1 MTQAV
6 TMPALSD
13 TMGAGRLVKWTK
25 KVGDKISKG
34 DIVAE
39 VETDKAVME
48 VEAFEDGYLSGP
60 LAAEGTEA
68 PVGQTIGF
76 IVDDKAEISGGAE
89 AKAEAKGTTK
99 SAEPP
104 PSVSGDGHAA
114 SASVTQSPVSA
125 VLAASIASLRSSP
138 AASRPSTPP
147 KGAPASHEAPVAT
160 PQAHDRS
167 ATANPVMAALHAG
180 PPYRMEKLSSMR
192 EAMARNMIAS
202 LTTPTFRVTAQ
213 FPIKALKEAA
223 DKKHLSLTLL
233 IARACALT
241 VKAMPIFNAV
251 YTPNGLARR
260 DRVDVAI
267 AVDLP
272 DGLITLVLRDAAERP
287 MALLVKD
294 WQALRE
300 KVDKRR
306 LKPEEYQGG
315 TFYVSNLG
323 MFASVHNFDAVL
335 PVGAAAILCIGA
347 GKDGRA
353 SFTVTC
359 DHRVV
364 SGADGA
370 RFLQTL
376 EQYLKDPE
384 KLFTEGTQQ

>member
-1 MTQAV
+1 MQVAI

-25 KVGDKISKG
+25 KTGDKIKKG
-34 DIVAE
+34 DTIAE
-39 VETDKAVME
+39 VETDKAVMD
-48 VEAFEDGYLSGP
+48 VEAFQDGYLSGP

-76 IVDDKAEISGGAE
+76 IVGDKTEISGGAE
-89 AKAEAKGTTK
+89 AKAKGNAEATAK

-104 PSVSGDGHAA
+104 RPVGGDGHAA
-114 SASVTQSPVSA
+114 SASPVAQAPVSA
-125 VLAASIASLRSSP
+125 VLAASMVSLRSSP
-138 AASRPSTPP
+138 PPVARASTPP
-147 KGAPASHEAPVAT
+147 TAASSAEAPAQLGA
-160 PQAHDRS
+160 
-167 ATANPVMAALHAG
+167 ANPVLAALDAG
-180 PPYRMEKLSSMR
+180 PPYRTEKLSSMR

-202 LTTPTFRVTAQ
+202 LATPTFRVTAHY
-213 FPIKALKEAA
+213 PIKALKDAA
-223 DKKHLSLTLL
+223 DEKHLSLTLL

-251 YTPNGLARR
+251 YTDNGLARR

-272 DGLITLVLRDAAERP
+272 DGLITPVLRDAAERP
-287 MALLVKD
+287 LAQLAKD

-347 GKDGRA
+347 GKDGQA

-370 RFLQTL
+370 RFLQAL
-376 EQYLKDPE
+376 SKQLSDPQ
-384 KLFTEGTQQ
+384 KLSA

>member
-1 MTQAV
+1 MREAI

-25 KVGDKISKG
+25 KSGDKIKKG
-34 DIVAE
+34 DVIAE
-39 VETDKAVME
+39 VETDKAVMD
-48 VEAFEDGYLSGP
+48 VEAFQDGYLSGP
-60 LAAEGTEA
+60 LASEGTEA
-68 PVGQTIGF
+68 PVGQAIGF
-76 IVDDKAEISGGAE
+76 IVGDKAEISGGAK
-89 AKAEAKGTTK
+89 AKGKAEAAAKT
-99 SAEPP
+99 AEPP
-104 PSVSGDGHAA
+104 RPVGGDGHAA
-114 SASVTQSPVSA
+114 SASPVTQAPVSA
-125 VLAASIASLRSSP
+125 VLAASMASLRSSP
-138 AASRPSTPP
+138 SPAARPSTRPTAALSAE
-147 KGAPASHEAPVAT
+147 APAQLGA
-160 PQAHDRS
+160 
-167 ATANPVMAALHAG
+167 ANPVLAALDAG
-180 PPYRMEKLSSMR
+180 PPYRMEKLSSIR

-202 LTTPTFRVTAQ
+202 LTTPTFRVTAHY
-213 FPIKALKEAA
+213 PIKALKDAA
-223 DKKHLSLTLL
+223 DKKKLSFTLL
-233 IARACALT
+233 VARACALT

-251 YTPNGLARR
+251 YTPSGLARR

-272 DGLITLVLRDAAERP
+272 DGLITPVLRDAAEQP
-287 MALLVKD
+287 LAQLAKD

-306 LKPEEYQGG
+306 LKPDEYQGG

-347 GKDGRA
+347 GKDGQA

-370 RFLQTL
+370 RFLDAL
-376 EQYLKDPE
+376 GKRLGDPQ
-384 KLFTEGTQQ
+384 KLSA